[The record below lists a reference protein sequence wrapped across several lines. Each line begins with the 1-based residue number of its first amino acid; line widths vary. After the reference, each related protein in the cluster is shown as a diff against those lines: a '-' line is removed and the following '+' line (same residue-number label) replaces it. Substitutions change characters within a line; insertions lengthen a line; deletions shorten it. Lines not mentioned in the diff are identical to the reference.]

1 MNHFTFILHKK
12 TYFKYEYNLGTF
24 KKQLDWTNCQ
34 IIESFGLQG
43 ENGGQLQDFDG
54 IVEAREV
61 K

>member
-1 MNHFTFILHKK
+1 M
-12 TYFKYEYNLGTF
+12 GTF
-24 KKQLDWTNCQ
+24 KKQLHWTNCQ

-43 ENGGQLQDFDG
+43 EDGGQSQDFDG